1 MESLPRYKHRLNGKG
16 IRCEKSG
23 WSFPVRSPRTLAQFL
38 GQVIGTTR
46 RKDRWTFANLR
57 RNPLWLGS
65 HPMSRR
71 VGSAGECHPSLR
83 SLFRLIKLMDT
94 YYRGCPAN
102 GCSSPTSID
111 PPVSASVWNSSTE
124 EGILI
129 RIRKSR
135 PPRFSCSINQP
146 VIERDYLL
154 FRASKN
160 SLNKKCFFFF
170 SFFFRRKF
178 QISFRFSM
186 MDEFFNY

>member
-1 MESLPRYKHRLNGKG
+1 MVVSRSFTANFGAISRPSYRHNPKEGSMNL
-16 IRCEKSG
+16 CEFTTQSALAG
-23 WSFPVRSPRTLAQFL
+23 FPPDVA
-38 GQVIGTTR
+38 
-46 RKDRWTFANLR
+46 K
-57 RNPLWLGS
+57 
-65 HPMSRR
+65 
-71 VGSAGECHPSLR
+71 GSAGECHPSLR